1 MVSPSIILI
10 GTAVLSLIST
20 GCIILQIGQ
29 AQFWLSVLLSSLT
42 ILMLAIIILIY
53 CLKNNL
59 LKPLVMLETVVA
71 KVCEGEQDTHLPL
84 KDIGILHDMV
94 KDIDSI
100 SEELTDVYEDM
111 DIRIYRQTTL
121 LQRNTTSLK
130 ILYDVAV
137 SINRGDNINQLL
149 VRFLGVIKQMM
160 HGVSA
165 TARMIEPNG
174 QMRVIAS
181 IGLDEQKIIF
191 PAQLCTCGIVLTAG
205 DIVCNRNAKECS
217 KINQRQMFDSGDIE
231 LFVIPF
237 EHQNEMFGTYSIYV
251 KKKRFPPDKSV
262 LETLSTIG
270 NHLGMAI
277 AKKRLDA
284 ESHRLS
290 IIKERTAF
298 AHELHDSLA
307 QTLAGLRF
315 QVRML
320 DDSIR
325 DKKSTKIISQDID
338 KLRNGLDEAHTELRE
353 LLSSFRAPID
363 QRGLIFSLEKLIQR
377 FSNETGVNAF
387 FQCEC
392 QNPEFSPSTEMQVLR
407 IVQESLTNIQKHAH
421 AHTVRVLLS
430 CPKNKRHRLLIE
442 DDGVGFDGAIQAGK
456 PGEHIG
462 LSIMQERAKRLGGE
476 LKIESERGE
485 GLRIEII
492 FDPSNTQHYE
502 LI

>member
-1 MVSPSIILI
+1 MRFFCKQGSINQRILSILYSAHMVSPSIILFLSSF
-10 GTAVLSLIST
+10 VSLISVSN
-20 GCIILQIGQ
+20 IIL
-29 AQFWLSVLLSSLT
+29 A
-42 ILMLAIIILIY
+42 Y
-53 CLKNNL
+53 CLKNHL
-59 LKPLVMLETVVA
+59 LKPLVILETVIT
-71 KVCEGEQDTHLPL
+71 KVCEGESDTLLPL
-84 KDIGILHDMV
+84 KDIGILHDIV

-100 SEELTDVYEDM
+100 NEELTDVYEDM
-111 DIRIYRQTTL
+111 NIRIYRQTTQ
-121 LQRNTTSLK
+121 LQQNTTSLK
-130 ILYDVAV
+130 ILYDIAA
-137 SINRGDNINQLL
+137 SINRGDKINQLL
-149 VRFLGVIKQMM
+149 IRFLTVIKEMM
-160 HGVSA
+160 HGISA
-165 TARMIEPNG
+165 TARIIESNG

-181 IGLDEQKIIF
+181 IGIDEQKIIF

-205 DIVCNRNAKECS
+205 DIVCHKNAKKCS
-217 KINQRQMFDSGDIE
+217 RINQRQMFDSTDIE

-237 EHQNEMFGTYSIYV
+237 EHQKELFGTYSIYV
-251 KKKRFPPDKSV
+251 KKKTFPPDKSL
-262 LETLSTIG
+262 LETLSAIG

-290 IIKERTAF
+290 IIQERTAF

-307 QTLAGLRF
+307 QTLASLRF

-320 DDSIR
+320 DDSVKE
-325 DKKSTKIISQDID
+325 KKSTHIIQQDID
-338 KLRNGLDEAHTELRE
+338 KLRNSLDEAHTELRE

-363 QRGLIFSLEKLIQR
+363 QRGLLFSLEKLIQR
-377 FSNETGVNAF
+377 FSSETGVNAF

-392 QNPEFSPSTEMQVLR
+392 RDPKFSPSTEMQVLR
-407 IVQESLTNIQKHAH
+407 IVQESLTNIQKHAQ

-430 CPKNKRHRLLIE
+430 CSKNKHHRLLIE

-476 LKIESERGE
+476 LKIESEQGE
-485 GLRIEII
+485 GLRLEII
-492 FDPSNTQHYE
+492 FDPSSTQHYE